1 MAKIIPPEAFALP
14 QTDHLHSGADRMPS
28 LRIAVEASEREP
40 KVASRVDLDDDTV
53 LEHFA

>member
-1 MAKIIPPEAFALP
+1 MAKIISPEAFALP
-14 QTDHLHSGADRMPS
+14 QTDQLHSGADRMPS